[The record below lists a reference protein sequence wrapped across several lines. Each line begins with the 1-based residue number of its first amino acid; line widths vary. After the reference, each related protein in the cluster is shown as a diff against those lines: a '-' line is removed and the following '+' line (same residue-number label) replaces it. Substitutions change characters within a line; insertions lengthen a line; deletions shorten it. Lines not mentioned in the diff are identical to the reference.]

1 MKAVLQRVQEA
12 SVSVNGDII
21 SHISKG
27 FLVLLGVEAQDGE
40 DQAKILANKTA
51 ALRVFEDDNGK
62 LNLSNLDIGGSV
74 LVVSNFTLCAD
85 CKKGKRPSFTK
96 AAPLKEAE
104 KLYEAFC
111 GYLMEAGISEVKR
124 GQFGADM
131 KVSLI
136 NDGPVT
142 ILLDTKEL

>member
-12 SVSVNGDII
+12 SVSINGDVV

-27 FLVLLGVEAQDGE
+27 FLILLGIEAQDGE
-40 DQAKILANKTA
+40 EQARILANKTA
-51 ALRVFEDDNGK
+51 SLR
-62 LNLSNLDIGGSV
+62 V

-96 AAPLKEAE
+96 AAPPKEA
-104 KLYEAFC
+104 KNLYEVFC
-111 GYLMEAGISEVKR
+111 GYLKDAGISEIKT
-124 GQFGADM
+124 GCFGADM
-131 KVSLI
+131 KVSLV